1 MKLGFFTAALP
12 GNTLGQAAKWGAESG
27 FQAIEIACWPLE
39 KATRRYAGVTH
50 IDVTSLDQARAK
62 EIRAM
67 LDVCG
72 LIISSLGY
80 YPNPLHPDAEH
91 RETVIGHLKKVIEGA
106 ALLEVP
112 IVGTFVGK
120 DKNKTVPQNLE
131 DYARIWPPIVKFA
144 RDHGVKIAIE
154 NCPMIFSYD
163 EWPGGNNLASTP
175 AIWRKMWEIIPDDN
189 FGLNL
194 DPSHLILQ
202 MIDYERVIREFS
214 SKIFHVHAK
223 DQHIDCEGLY
233 NNGVLSQGMG
243 WQVPRLPGLGDMD
256 WARFFAALTAARYD
270 DVVSIEHED
279 RVFEGNEDL
288 IKRGFYL
295 SPTHPSPIRW
305 EGVSLSDVIKSG
317 CYLNIKLEGDHE

>member
-12 GNTLGQAAKWGAESG
+12 GNTLEQAAKWGAESG

-50 IDVTSLDQARAK
+50 IEVTTLDQPKAK
-62 EIRAM
+62 EIRKM
-67 LDVCG
+67 LEGYG
-72 LIISSLGY
+72 LFISSLGY
-80 YPNPLHPDAEH
+80 YPNPLHPEAEH
-91 RETVIGHLKKVIEGA
+91 RETVIAHLKKVIEAA

-112 IVGTFVGK
+112 VVGTFVGK

-131 DYARIWPPIVKFA
+131 DYARVWPPIVKFA
-144 RDHGVKIAIE
+144 KEHGIKIGIE
-154 NCPMIFSYD
+154 NCPMLFSYD

-202 MIDYERVIREFS
+202 MIDSERVIREFAD
-214 SKIFHVHAK
+214 KLFHVHAK
-223 DQHIDCEGLY
+223 DLHIDREGLY

-256 WARFFAALTAARYD
+256 WQKFFAALTAVRYD
-270 DVVSIEHED
+270 YVVSIEHED
-279 RVFEGNEDL
+279 RVFEGDEEL

-295 SPTHPSPIRW
+295 SR
-305 EGVSLSDVIKSG
+305 DVLKP
-317 CYLNIKLEGDHE
+317 YFH

>member
-12 GNTLGQAAKWGAESG
+12 ASTLEQAAQWGAESG

-50 IDVTSLDQARAK
+50 INVAELNKVRAK
-62 EIRAM
+62 GIHNM
-67 LDVCG
+67 LTGYG

-80 YPNPLHPDAEH
+80 YPNPLHPEKEH
-91 RETVIGHLKKVIEGA
+91 RETVISHLKKVIVA
-106 ALLEVP
+106 AEMLEVP
-112 IVGTFVGK
+112 VVGTFIGK

-131 DYARIWPPIVKFA
+131 EYAKIWPPIVRFA
-144 RDHGVKIAIE
+144 KDHHVRIAIE

-175 AIWRKMWEIIPDDN
+175 AIWRKMWEIIPEDN

-202 MIDYERVIREFS
+202 MIDYERVVREFAN
-214 SKIFHVHAK
+214 KIFHVHAK
-223 DQHIDCEGLY
+223 DLHIDREGLY
-233 NNGVLSQGMG
+233 HHGVLSQGMG

-256 WARFFAALTAARYD
+256 WGKFFAVLTSVGYD
-270 DVVSIEHED
+270 YVVSIEHED
-279 RVFEGNEDL
+279 RAFEGSEEL
-288 IKRGFYL
+288 VKRGFYL
-295 SPTHPSPIRW
+295 SRDILKPYIH
-305 EGVSLSDVIKSG
+305 
-317 CYLNIKLEGDHE
+317 